1 MGVSVASPVR
11 LNRQKAMEQEEEQK
25 QHLRSNSWH
34 QAKTQTAQY
43 PRNTESAFITI
54 IITIVVIVIA
64 TIMIFGPVMGPS
76 ETQS

>member
-43 PRNTESAFITI
+43 PRNTESAFI
-54 IITIVVIVIA
+54 ITIVVIVIA